1 MEGPLSGGFAMRL
14 PRRGGVI
21 LLFTLGG
28 AAVLAPVRF
37 STAEAVTP
45 AAAECTTCCSK
56 QGMLCVVC
64 AKTCLTVPDA
74 YDNGGGPCTT
84 TENPNVT

>member
-1 MEGPLSGGFAMRL
+1 MLFPK
-14 PRRGGVI
+14 RGGVI

-37 STAEAVTP
+37 SRAEAVVPST
-45 AAAECTTCCSK
+45 AECTTCCSK

-64 AKTCLTVPDA
+64 SKTCITVPDA
-74 YDNGGGPCTT
+74 YDNGGGPCATSD
-84 TENPNVT
+84 NPNIT